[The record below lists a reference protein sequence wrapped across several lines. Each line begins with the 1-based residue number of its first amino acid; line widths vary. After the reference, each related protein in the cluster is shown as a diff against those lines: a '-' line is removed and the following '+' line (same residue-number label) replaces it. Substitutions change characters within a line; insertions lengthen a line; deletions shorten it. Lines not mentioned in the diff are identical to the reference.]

1 MIPSGLLKWFLDTI
15 GYADREV
22 LTHLDQVTLAF
33 QRPGLFWL
41 GLAAWGPLVWLMRR
55 RQRRQFTSA
64 PGWLINTLTAT
75 RAIILGLML
84 LTLAG
89 PFLKLDQRVE
99 KRPVV
104 AVVLDQSDSMR
115 LPAGPFENATVT
127 GKLAA
132 AAGLIPPPDPDP
144 RPSPVTPSPVTPS
157 PAPAAGSTGSP
168 IAGPPLPTAVA
179 ETLRQIS
186 RFDLAR
192 AIVQQA
198 GPLWTE
204 LAQTHDVRFYQSAVN
219 LQPLT
224 LENERPEYP
233 ALDESFA
240 VPATHLGDTI
250 GKVLEEAAGRPVA
263 GMVLL
268 SDGQNTGGVSPAEA
282 ARSAG
287 LAQAPL
293 YTVPVGPPGRLRD
306 VAVVDLFTSGQV
318 SVGDTAQVSVTIEST
333 GFDGQPV
340 DVQLFD
346 GTTALASR
354 RLVLASGEQQHME
367 LSFEAKEAGLRTLNV
382 VIPVLPEELGP
393 LHANNSD
400 TTQLRVAAGKLK
412 VLLIDGAPRWDFRF
426 LKNALRRDHG
436 LEGRTASEIDVLLD
450 SELARKSAP
459 AGAAGHYP
467 ATLDELCEYHT
478 LILGDIAVERLPAG
492 FLSLIREGVEE
503 RGLGLIVAAG
513 PRATPHMWSESERE
527 LLPVRL
533 AASNNGA
540 LAPVYNPYRLAITP
554 EGELHELLR
563 LSPDA
568 GQNRETWERMPPFF
582 WAAPCERASPAAS
595 VLAVNGS
602 VENGYGKQPLI
613 AWHFFGTGRVLF
625 VGTDSTWLW
634 RQNTGDR
641 YFYTFW
647 GQAVRFVAR
656 REPDEGR
663 RSRLE
668 ISPARVQPGEATRL
682 ELWGVNAVG
691 EPLTDARVAVQIE
704 TPDGTPAQVDLAAD
718 SQQPGRYTGRFV
730 PTLAGDY
737 AAIFDP
743 GSGADRAE
751 ARIKV
756 LPSTTELRRP
766 NLNRVAL
773 AGLATGSGGELLELT
788 QLDRLRELL
797 KGTPGTSQLYREKT
811 LWDNWLMLVLLV
823 GVYSLDVALR
833 RLAGLN

>member
-1 MIPSGLLKWFLDTI
+1 MIPTGLLKWFLDTI

-33 QRPGLFWL
+33 QRPGLLWL
-41 GLAAWGPLVWLMRR
+41 GLLVWGPLVWWMRR
-55 RQRRQFTSA
+55 RQMRQFTSA
-64 PGWLINTLTAT
+64 PHWLINTLTAT

-104 AVVLDQSDSMR
+104 AVLLDQSDSMR
-115 LPAGPFENATVT
+115 LPAGPFESDAVT
-127 GKLAA
+127 RAVAL
-132 AAGLIPPPDPDP
+132 AAGLLPP
-144 RPSPVTPSPVTPS
+144 
-157 PAPAAGSTGSP
+157 PAPASAPAANDATATP
-168 IAGPPLPTAVA
+168 EPLPAPVTEALQ
-179 ETLRQIS
+179 TIS

-192 AIVQQA
+192 AVVTQS
-198 GPLWTE
+198 GPLWKE
-204 LAQTHDVRFYQSAVN
+204 LAETNDVRFYQSATTLV
-219 LQPLT
+219 PLS
-224 LENERPEYP
+224 LEPDQPEYP
-233 ALDESFA
+233 GLEESPTF
-240 VPATHLGDTI
+240 PATHLGDALAE
-250 GKVLEEAAGRPVA
+250 VLEDAAGRPVA
-263 GMVLL
+263 GIILF
-268 SDGQNTGGVSPAEA
+268 SDGQNTGGISPAEA
-282 ARSAG
+282 ARTAG
-287 LAQAPL
+287 LAHAPVHTIPL
-293 YTVPVGPPGRLRD
+293 GPPVRLRD

-318 SVGDTAQVSVTIEST
+318 SVGDTAQVSVTLEST

-340 DVQLFD
+340 EVQLFD
-346 GTTALASR
+346 GTTPLASR

-367 LSFEAKEAGLRTLNV
+367 LSFEAKEPGLRTLNV
-382 VIPVLPEELGP
+382 VIPVLTDELVP

-400 TTQLRVAAGKLK
+400 TTQLRVAAGRVK

-436 LEGRTASEIDVLLD
+436 LEGRSAPEVDVLLD
-450 SELARKSAP
+450 SELARKTLP
-459 AGAAGHYP
+459 AGSPGPYP

-478 LILGDIAVERLPAG
+478 VILGDIPVDRLPAG
-492 FLSLIREGVEE
+492 FLAMLRQGVEE

-513 PRATPHMWSESERE
+513 PRGTPQSWSDSERD

-533 AASNNGA
+533 SASGNGS
-540 LAPVYNPYRLAITP
+540 LAPVYNPFRLAVTP

-568 GQNRETWERMPPFF
+568 GQNREAWERMPPFF

-595 VLAVNGS
+595 VLAVNTS
-602 VENGYGKQPLI
+602 VENGFGRQPLI

-634 RQNTGDR
+634 RQNSGDR

-656 REPDEGR
+656 RDADEGKK
-663 RSRLE
+663 SRLE

-682 ELWGVNAVG
+682 ELWGVNTVG
-691 EPLTDARVAVQIE
+691 EPLTDPRVVVQVE
-704 TPDGTPAQVDLAAD
+704 TPDGTPAQVDLAID
-718 SQQPGRYTGRFV
+718 KQQPGRYTGRFV

-737 AAIFDP
+737 TATFDP
-743 GSGADRAE
+743 GQGADRAE

-773 AGLATGSGGELLELT
+773 AGLASGSGGELLELT
-788 QLDRLRELL
+788 ALERLRSLL
-797 KGTPGTSQLYREKT
+797 RGTPGTTQLYREKT

-823 GVYSLDVALR
+823 LVYSLDVALR
-833 RLAGLN
+833 RLAGLT

>member
-1 MIPSGLLKWFLDTI
+1 MIPTGLLKWFLDTI

-22 LTHLDQVTLAF
+22 LTHLDQVQLAF
-33 QRPGLFWL
+33 QRPGLLWL
-41 GLAAWGPLVWLMRR
+41 GLVVWGPLVWWMRR
-55 RQRRQFTSA
+55 RQRRQFTAA

-115 LPAGPFENATVT
+115 LPAGPFASETVT
-127 GKLAA
+127 RQMAE
-132 AAGLIPPPDPDP
+132 AAGLVPHSDPAL
-144 RPSPVTPSPVTPS
+144 SPGPTPASTVPGSQPNA
-157 PAPAAGSTGSP
+157 PAP
-168 IAGPPLPTAVA
+168 LPA
-179 ETLRQIS
+179 EVVEALQQFS

-192 AIVQQA
+192 SVLRQA

-204 LAQTHDVRFYQSAVN
+204 LEKSHEVRFYQAAVA

-224 LENERPEYP
+224 LETAHPEFP
-233 ALDESFA
+233 ALDDTATF
-240 VPATHLGDTI
+240 PATHLGDAI
-250 GKVLEEAAGRPVA
+250 SRVFEEAAGRPVD
-263 GMVLL
+263 GIVLL

-282 ARSAG
+282 ARTAG
-287 LAQAPL
+287 LAHAPVHA
-293 YTVPVGPPGRLRD
+293 VPVGPAGRLRD
-306 VAVVDLFTSGQV
+306 VAVVDVFTSGQV

-346 GTTALASR
+346 GTTPLATR

-367 LSFEAKEAGLRTLNV
+367 LSFEAKEPGLRTLNV
-382 VIPVLPEELGP
+382 VIPVLPGELVP

-400 TTQLRVAAGKLK
+400 TTQLRVAAGKVK
-412 VLLIDGAPRWDFRF
+412 VLLIDGTPRWDFRF

-436 LEGRTASEIDVLLD
+436 LEGRTAPEVDVLLD
-450 SELARKSAP
+450 SELARKTIP
-459 AGAAGHYP
+459 PGTPGPYP
-467 ATLDELCEYHT
+467 ATLEELCEYHT
-478 LILGDIAVERLPAG
+478 IIVGDIAVERLPTG
-492 FLSLIREGVEE
+492 FLALIRQGVEE

-513 PRATPHMWSESERE
+513 PRATPHTWSESDRE

-533 AASNNGA
+533 AASPNGA
-540 LAPVYNPYRLAITP
+540 LAPVYNPYRLAVTP

-582 WAAPCERASPAAS
+582 WAAACERASPAAS

-602 VENGYGKQPLI
+602 VENGFGKQPLI

-656 REPDEGR
+656 RDPDEGK

-682 ELWGVNAVG
+682 ELWGVNTAG
-691 EPLTDARVAVQIE
+691 EPLTEPRVAVQIE

-718 SQQPGRYTGRFV
+718 KQQPGRYTGRFV

-737 AAIFDP
+737 VAMFDP

-773 AGLATGSGGELLELT
+773 AALATGSGGELLELT
-788 QLDRLRELL
+788 ALDRLRELL
-797 KGTPGTSQLYREKT
+797 RGTPGTSQLYREKT

-823 GVYSLDVALR
+823 SVYALDVALR
-833 RLAGLN
+833 RLAGLT

>member
-1 MIPSGLLKWFLDTI
+1 MIPTGLLKWFLDTI

-41 GLAAWGPLVWLMRR
+41 GLAVWGPLVWLMRR
-55 RQRRQFTSA
+55 RQQRQFTSA

-115 LPAGPFENATVT
+115 LPAGPFENASVT
-127 GKLAA
+127 AQLAV
-132 AAGLIPPPDPDP
+132 AAGLIPPPDPQ
-144 RPSPVTPSPVTPS
+144 PVPDTSAAAT
-157 PAPAAGSTGSP
+157 AAGSVASPASGS
-168 IAGPPLPTAVA
+168 PLPTEVA
-179 ETLRQIS
+179 ETLREIS

-192 AIVQQA
+192 SVLRQA
-198 GPLWTE
+198 GPLWEE
-204 LAQTHDVRFYQSAVN
+204 LAKTHDVRFYQAAVT

-224 LENERPEYP
+224 LESERPEFP
-233 ALDESFA
+233 ALAESPTF
-240 VPATHLGDTI
+240 PATHLGDAI
-250 GKVLEEAAGRPVA
+250 AKVLEDAAGRPVA

-282 ARSAG
+282 ARAAG
-287 LAQAPL
+287 LAHAPVH
-293 YTVPVGPPGRLRD
+293 TVPVGPPGRLRD

-346 GTTALASR
+346 GTTPLASR

-367 LSFEAKEAGLRTLNV
+367 LSFEAKEPGLRTLNV
-382 VIPVLPEELGP
+382 VIPVLPEELVP

-412 VLLIDGAPRWDFRF
+412 VLLVDGAPRWDFRF

-436 LEGRTASEIDVLLD
+436 LEGRTASETDVLLD
-450 SELARKSAP
+450 SELARKTVP
-459 AGAAGHYP
+459 AGTPGPYP
-467 ATLDELCEYHT
+467 GTLDELCEYHT
-478 LILGDIAVERLPAG
+478 VILGDIAVDRLPAG
-492 FLSLIREGVEE
+492 FLALLRQGVEE

-513 PRATPHMWSESERE
+513 PRATPHTWSESERE

-533 AASNNGA
+533 AASTNGA
-540 LAPVYNPYRLAITP
+540 LAPVYNPYRLAVTP
-554 EGELHELLR
+554 EGELNELLR

-656 REPDEGR
+656 REPDEGK

-682 ELWGVNAVG
+682 ELWGVNAAG
-691 EPLTDARVAVQIE
+691 EPLTEPRVAVQIE

-718 SQQPGRYTGRFV
+718 SQQPGRYIGRFI

-737 AAIFDP
+737 AATFDP
-743 GSGADRAE
+743 GQGADRAE

-788 QLDRLRELL
+788 MLDRLRELL
-797 KGTPGTSQLYREKT
+797 QGTPGTSQLYREKT

-823 GVYSLDVALR
+823 AVYSLDVALR
-833 RLAGLN
+833 RLAGLT